1 MRVPAGLDLRLLG
14 RYRAL
19 RGGQPLRFRSASQVA
34 LLAVLADHRGRPVS
48 TETLVAA
55 MWPTTRPDAPVAAVA
70 SSVALL
76 VRVLVTAPLWEVGAP
91 GTAPGPVPEWATY
104 DLDVVRTAGGW
115 QLDARAGS
123 VDLERF
129 EADAAEGLR
138 LLRAGLPADAVVRL
152 GEAAGTLGL
161 PVLDGLHGP
170 FDARRAEVEARQLE
184 VAAGYADAA
193 LALGL
198 HDDAAELL
206 ERATRVFPSAP
217 GLWERLAVA
226 HVRAGRGPAA
236 YRVLDQAL
244 RLLGR
249 SADPR
254 STAALSRLRNEVIA
268 GDPALW
274 SPAAGTAMTPAP
286 GSAAAPAAATLP
298 GTRTPPRPAGPAA
311 APVSRPATSTRY
323 RVFPRLAVLQGQVEV
338 PLRTP
343 EQRRL
348 LAVLLL
354 RRNTPVPLADVCAGV
369 WGDDPPM
376 KPGLAVDVQLDAL
389 RRTFSPYPLPVG
401 RAAGPAWQ
409 LTVLP
414 GSVDLDEAAVLVE
427 RGRGDHAAGR
437 ADAAADAFRAALDLL
452 DGQALE
458 GLDGEP
464 FSTERDRLTA
474 WRAGLVWE
482 CLAAEVACDRT
493 DRALPDLR
501 DLVARYPLREDLW
514 EWLVLAA
521 ARHEGRAAGLA
532 AYHEAERHLRRA
544 LGAAPGPALQ
554 AVRARVLAGRV

>member
-1 MRVPAGLDLRLLG
+1 VPAGLELRLLG
-14 RYRAL
+14 EYRAL

-34 LLAVLADHRGRPVS
+34 LLAALADQRGRPVG

-55 MWPTTRPDAPVAAVA
+55 MWPTSRPDAPVAAVA
-70 SSVALL
+70 SAVAML
-76 VRVLVTAPLWEVGAP
+76 VRVLVTAPLWSVAVQGA
-91 GTAPGPVPEWATY
+91 APQRVPAWATY
-104 DLDVVRTAGGW
+104 ELDVVRTGDGW
-115 QLDARAGS
+115 RLDARAGC

-129 EADAAEGLR
+129 EAAAADGLR
-138 LLRAGLPADAVVRL
+138 LLRAGAAADAAVRL
-152 GEAAGTLGL
+152 EEAAGTLGP

-170 FDARRAEVEARQLE
+170 FDARRKQVEARRLE
-184 VAAGYADAA
+184 VALGYADAA

-198 HDDAAELL
+198 HDDAVTFL
-206 ERATRVFPSAP
+206 ERATRLYPAAA
-217 GLWERLAVA
+217 GLWVRLAVA
-226 HVRAGRGPAA
+226 HVRAGRDPAA

-254 STAALSRLRNEVIA
+254 ATAALSRLRNEVIA
-268 GDPALW
+268 RDPGLW
-274 SPAAGTAMTPAP
+274 SPAAGTPAP
-286 GSAAAPAAATLP
+286 PAPAAGRAGAPSAARRRSSAAPPAGSAAAPVA
-298 GTRTPPRPAGPAA
+298 RPSA
-311 APVSRPATSTRY
+311 STRY
-323 RVFPRLAVLQGQVEV
+323 RVFPRLAVLQGTVEV
-338 PLRTP
+338 TLRTA

-354 RRNTPVPLADVCAGV
+354 RRNTPVPLGELCAAV

-376 KPGLAVDVQLDAL
+376 KPVLAVEVQLDAL

-401 RAAGPAWQ
+401 QTAGPAWQ

-414 GSVDLDEAAVLVE
+414 GSVDLDEAADLVG
-427 RGRGDHAAGR
+427 RGRAHRAAGR
-437 ADAAADAFRAALDLL
+437 AGEAADALRAVLDLL
-452 DGQALE
+452 DGPALTD
-458 GLDGEP
+458 LDGEP
-464 FSTERDRLTA
+464 FTTERERLEA

-493 DRALPDLR
+493 RRALPDLR
-501 DLVARYPLREDLW
+501 ELVVRHPLREDLW

-532 AYHEAERHLRRA
+532 AYDDAERHLRRA

-554 AVRARVLAGRV
+554 AVRARVLDGTV